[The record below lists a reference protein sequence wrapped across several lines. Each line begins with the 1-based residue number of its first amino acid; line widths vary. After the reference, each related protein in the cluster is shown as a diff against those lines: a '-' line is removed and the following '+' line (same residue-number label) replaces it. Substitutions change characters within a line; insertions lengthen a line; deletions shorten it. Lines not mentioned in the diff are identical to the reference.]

1 MSSIQQGLLIAAI
14 GMGLVFVVIT
24 LLWGVMALLVQV
36 TSRPEKKKVGEGE
49 PEPVG
54 EDSLAPELHITES
67 QRRAA
72 AATVAVQL
80 ALSQA
85 KKPSHRHPDRLPG
98 GSLSPWQAVF
108 RARQRQ
114 HKDLR
119 G

>member
-1 MSSIQQGLLIAAI
+1 MSSIQQGLLITAI
-14 GMGLVFVVIT
+14 GMGLVFAVIT

-36 TSRPEKKKVGEGE
+36 TSKPEKEKVGERE
-49 PEPVG
+49 PEPG
-54 EDSLAPELHITES
+54 AGYPLAPELHMTES
-67 QRRAA
+67 KRRVAA
-72 AATVAVQL
+72 AAVAVRL

-85 KKPSHRHPDRLPG
+85 RKPPHSRPDRLPG
-98 GSLSPWQAVF
+98 GSLSPWQAVN